1 MAPHPSSS
9 SSFVLDC
16 FFSRCPLLL
25 LLLLSSSEEM
35 GVLVVEDK
43 LIDTWMTH
51 GVEKKMWRRS
61 ATSCARGAI
70 DFLFVEPHTRD
81 VLAES
86 GVVENV
92 LRKGIQPEGELLV
105 LEDPNFCGLDV
116 TLGKETIWSVA
127 VREGMG
133 GGREEEAYRQGYSPS
148 PRAWHGQQEQ
158 KGQRL
163 VARRRKTRW
172 WRRRQWEDLEV

>member
-133 GGREEEAYRQGYSPS
+133 GGG
-148 PRAWHGQQEQ
+148 
-158 KGQRL
+158 
-163 VARRRKTRW
+163 RRRHTGRDILLLQERGMDNRN
-172 WRRRQWEDLEV
+172 RRGRGW